1 MKKIVLLIL
10 LISSVINGQII
21 TDRPDQTEA
30 SIVLPKNILQ
40 IESGFSVDQ
49 TNTFNN
55 LFRFGLSE
63 SVEIRLNT
71 NYIFMDSKEG
81 VNIPSPKFG
90 DIELGTKIQLF
101 SSEKHT
107 TTVAFLSHIS
117 IPTASKYYTNDG
129 WGTLN
134 RILISHDLSQT
145 LSIGYNL
152 GYNKVYGAPDT
163 FIYTLALAKSIGS
176 WGVYAELFGENSK
189 KESPN
194 SYDLGLTYIL
204 KENIQFDVSLGKGF
218 NNKMDYFALGVSW
231 NYDLNK

>member
-1 MKKIVLLIL
+1 MKKIVLLTL
-10 LISSVINGQII
+10 LISSIINGQII

-163 FIYTLALAKSIGS
+163 FIYTLALAKSIRF

-194 SYDLGLTYIL
+194 SYDLGLTYLI

>member
-10 LISSVINGQII
+10 LISSIINGQII

-152 GYNKVYGAPDT
+152 GYNKVYGAPGT

-194 SYDLGLTYIL
+194 SYDLGLTYLI

>member
-10 LISSVINGQII
+10 LISSIINGQII

-117 IPTASKYYTNDG
+117 IPTASKYYTN
-129 WGTLN
+129 
-134 RILISHDLSQT
+134 
-145 LSIGYNL
+145 
-152 GYNKVYGAPDT
+152 VYI
-163 FIYTLALAKSIGS
+163 FHQVFLH
-176 WGVYAELFGENSK
+176 
-189 KESPN
+189 
-194 SYDLGLTYIL
+194 
-204 KENIQFDVSLGKGF
+204 
-218 NNKMDYFALGVSW
+218 
-231 NYDLNK
+231 

>member
-10 LISSVINGQII
+10 LISSIINGQII

-152 GYNKVYGAPDT
+152 GYNKVYGAPGT

>member
-10 LISSVINGQII
+10 LISSIINGQII

-163 FIYTLALAKSIGS
+163 FIYTLALAKSIGF

-194 SYDLGLTYIL
+194 SYDLGLTYLI